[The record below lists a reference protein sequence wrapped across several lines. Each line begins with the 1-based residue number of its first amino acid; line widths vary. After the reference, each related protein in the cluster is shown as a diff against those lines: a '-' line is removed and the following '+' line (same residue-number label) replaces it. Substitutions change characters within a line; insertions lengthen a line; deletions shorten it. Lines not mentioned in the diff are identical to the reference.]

1 PHSLS
6 RSHGD
11 RRDLHSF
18 PTRRSSDLPTLRE
31 RDPPPAR
38 VRGGAAAGERERVR
52 GRARGGVGPHL
63 RAAAVGGG
71 ELMALVSHATREIT
85 CKIVYY
91 GPGRSGKTT
100 NLQHVHATTPAAR
113 RGQMVSLA
121 TDTDRTLFFDFLP
134 LDLGSIS
141 GYRT

>member
-85 CKIVYY
+85 DRKSTRLNSSHVKISYAVFCL
-91 GPGRSGKTT
+91 KKK
-100 NLQHVHATTPAAR
+100 
-113 RGQMVSLA
+113 
-121 TDTDRTLFFDFLP
+121 
-134 LDLGSIS
+134 
-141 GYRT
+141 